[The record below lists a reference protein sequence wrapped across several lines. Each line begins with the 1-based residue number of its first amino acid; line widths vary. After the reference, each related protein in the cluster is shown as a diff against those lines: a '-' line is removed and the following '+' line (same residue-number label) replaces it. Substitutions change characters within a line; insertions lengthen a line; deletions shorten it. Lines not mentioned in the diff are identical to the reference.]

1 MPELNLIKIFTSRLK
16 AINVEYM
23 ITGAVASVIYGE
35 PRLTHD
41 IDIVLEVTKGKEDS
55 IVTIFPAD
63 EFYCPPP
70 EVIKVEASR
79 ALRGHFNIIHHETGF
94 KADIYLKGKD
104 ELHKWAL
111 SERRKLN
118 IDGEPVW
125 VAPPEYVILRKL
137 QYYREGGSD
146 KHLRDIEGMVELLG
160 DKIRLDQLKR
170 MVEKHGLQKE
180 WREVT
185 DKLSFESQNQNSKS
199 QISNNDQ

>member
-1 MPELNLIKIFTSRLK
+1 MPELNLIKIFTSRLE
-16 AINVEYM
+16 AIGVEYM

-41 IDIVLEVTKGKEDS
+41 IDIVLEVAKGKEDS
-55 IVTIFPAD
+55 IAAIFPAE

-79 ALRGHFNIIHHETGF
+79 AYRGHFNIIHHETGF

-104 ELHKWAL
+104 ELHKWAML
-111 SERRKLN
+111 ERRELK
-118 IDGEPVW
+118 IGGEPVW

-137 QYYREGGSD
+137 EYYREGGSD
-146 KHLRDIEGMVELLG
+146 KHLKDIEAMVELSG

-185 DKLSFESQNQNSKS
+185 DKLSIK
-199 QISNNDQ
+199 